1 MKATRSV
8 EELEKERAT
17 LFERYLR
24 IEEALDDYNQQK
36 YEVCCGIE
44 RLNQEIKVAVEERA
58 RKEAEAAKRP
68 PPKTA

>member
-1 MKATRSV
+1 MKASRSV
-8 EELEKERAT
+8 EDLEKERME

-24 IEEALDDYNQQK
+24 IEETLEEANRQK

-44 RLNQEIKVAVEERA
+44 RLNKEIQIALEERSK
-58 RKEAEAAKRP
+58 KEGKAEKSA

>member
-1 MKATRSV
+1 MKVTRTV
-8 EELEKERAT
+8 EDLEKERME

-24 IEEALDDYNQQK
+24 IEETLEDMNRQK

-44 RLNQEIKVAVEERA
+44 RLNKEIQIALEERSK
-58 RKEAEAAKRP
+58 KEAKVEKSA